1 MPCFR
6 CHFEARSGR
15 HHAMAPPW
23 QKHNRLKPLL
33 ITFFIFVV
41 VLLRAL
47 WYGDLDQHN
56 SAICSAAGSSMEK
69 SIS

>member
-1 MPCFR
+1 
-6 CHFEARSGR
+6 
-15 HHAMAPPW
+15 MAPPW